1 MFNKSNFCHIA
12 SNNRNDQKGSVFIYK
27 TSDSLSQVT
36 QSGYFNEKL
45 IDINVH
51 DLIIHVQYDPVART
65 LKKSLLIVT
74 ERTMD
79 NVETA
84 PILDQT
90 IGDDLADLG
99 DQVAGIEEKI
109 PSNASATNQLAT
121 ESDITNKITNCLTEI
136 PQDIK
141 LELVDGAVV
150 LKAGS
155 KLYVPNGVGVFD
167 EITLQNDLSFTYN
180 VNRTGFLC
188 YSNGRLILTDGLSN
202 CVSGDTDSLAGQ
214 TYHTWYDTANNQIK
228 RYVSDGTTPE
238 QTQLSLPLAVA
249 RSTVADGFVEIKE
262 IFNGLGYFGSRQFT
276 LPGVKGLYPKGRN
289 ADGTLK
295 NGIINCT
302 SVNLSSQFNDTA
314 EKILI
319 LQPDGHCGWYSVGSA
334 YYDQN
339 DNYLYNANNGDKLNS
354 AILGTFTTTNGKIS
368 NFKPYHTFQAVDYND
383 FANTKFVTNSTNTLR
398 TLAERFEN
406 VINVKEFGAVGD
418 GVTDDTSAI
427 SAAMEKA
434 NSGDV
439 VFFPNG
445 TYKVS
450 TINIRKRLN
459 LFGGKIVSD
468 SVAITVVTT
477 EKGGSIQSMTLQAP
491 TGISVDGYVRNLVVD
506 NCIIMG
512 ATTCGVWVKQ
522 GNEFMFKNSL
532 IYLPNDSETTG
543 TGIKVD
549 TWDCHFSNVVIQGYK
564 TAIDVTKGANIFDK
578 IHAWFATDE
587 IFPGSIFMKIQG
599 QNQISNCYSDG
610 YQHAF
615 YLNNDYYSLD
625 IANCLIGF
633 AGHDKTSNTPYAFYF
648 TSGKQDM
655 TVNDTVKNKINCTG
669 IEISG
674 VDTELAY
681 FSNVVGYCIDGYYE
695 RNGFLNQNV
704 LNKPNGNSKI
714 TNCLTTIP
722 QNLTV
727 SGIGTGTISVAGYSY
742 SASGAKKTTTGVT
755 LDMSSRADGSYLVL
769 SWGFQTL
776 DYCLATESYS
786 GSSQPT
792 PQEQK
797 AIWYDTTNNQVKMT
811 YNGGSTWSGD
821 ILLPLAKI
829 TISGG
834 IITSIDKIYNG
845 FSEVGT
851 YVFLF
856 PGLSGYQSAGFNT
869 DGSYKNKPYFI
880 KDVTPINISYWN
892 ACITIGQQLNNINSF
907 VSSGNFVTVKNRAE
921 MKTIRSGAYYVQD
934 ENWVYRWGGAGYN
947 EIAIYGVV
955 GFSTKI
961 NSDLI
966 DFKLFTDALCCDK
979 PAEYVGSLSIPSTSY
994 TQMTLGASG
1003 TNYTMPNSGYLY
1015 IGISAGAP
1023 NEYVEFS
1030 NITTGTRKMFYA
1042 PVSGIDGTVMMA
1054 VDAGN
1059 IVSVK
1064 YSASS
1069 TWGFRL
1075 YRTKGGK
1082 LCS

>member
-1 MFNKSNFCHIA
+1 MSNEITISISQDNIVDMDFTVSQDNPI
-12 SNNRNDQKGSVFIYK
+12 DFKLEQ
-27 TSDSLSQVT
+27 DSTVKDM
-36 QSGYFNEKL
+36 E
-45 IDINVH
+45 I
-51 DLIIHVQYDPVART
+51 
-65 LKKSLLIVT
+65 
-74 ERTMD
+74 
-79 NVETA
+79 
-84 PILDQT
+84 T
-90 IGDDLADLG
+90 IDLG
-99 DQVAGIEEKI
+99 TGMQRVYH
-109 PSNASATNQLAT
+109 
-121 ESDITNKITNCLTEI
+121 SDDFTGTGLEGSPLTLSTSFYDKLDANWSTKITNCLTKI
-136 PQDIK
+136 PRDIK
-141 LELVDGAVV
+141 LELSSAGQ
-150 LKAGS
+150 LKLLAGS

-188 YSNGRLILTDGLSN
+188 YSNGSLILTDALSN

-214 TYHTWYDTANNQIK
+214 TYHTWYDTTNNQIK
-228 RYVSDGTTPE
+228 RYLSDGTTPG
-238 QTQLSLPLAVA
+238 QTQLSLPLAVV

-262 IFNGLGYFGSRQFT
+262 IFDGLGYFGSRQFT

-319 LQPDGHCGWYSVGSA
+319 LQPNGHCAWYNVGSA

-383 FANTKFVTNSTNTLR
+383 FANTKFATNSTNTLR

-427 SAAMEKA
+427 SAAMAKA

-450 TINIRKRLN
+450 TINITKRLN

-468 SVAITVVTT
+468 SVAITVNTS

-491 TGISVDGYVRNLVVD
+491 IGISVDGYIRNLVVD

-512 ATTCGVWVKQ
+512 ATTCGIWVKQ
-522 GNEFMFKNSL
+522 GNEFMFKNGL

-564 TAIDVTKGANIFDK
+564 TAIDATKGANIFDK
-578 IHAWFATDE
+578 IHAWFATDA

-610 YQHAF
+610 YQYAF
-615 YLNNDYYSLD
+615 YLNNDWYSLN

-633 AGHDKTSNTPYAFYF
+633 VGHDKTSNTPYAFYF

-695 RNGFLNQNV
+695 RNGLLNQNV

-722 QNLTV
+722 QDIKLGLNNGTLTLKAGSKAYRPNGV
-727 SGIGTGTISVAGYSY
+727 GVFMPLTAAADITVTSTTNGTYMLCSWGLSSIYLVPIANCFSGTTQPSSFSGTG
-742 SASGAKKTTTGVT
+742 
-755 LDMSSRADGSYLVL
+755 
-769 SWGFQTL
+769 
-776 DYCLATESYS
+776 
-786 GSSQPT
+786 
-792 PQEQK
+792 
-797 AIWYDTTNNQVKMT
+797 IWYDITNNVIKATYDGGLTWDGTLVFPMAIITVSSGAISSIDQVF
-811 YNGGSTWSGD
+811 NGLGYIGSTVFT
-821 ILLPLAKI
+821 LPGVKGL
-829 TISGG
+829 
-834 IITSIDKIYNG
+834 YPNG
-845 FSEVGT
+845 R
-851 YVFLF
+851 
-856 PGLSGYQSAGFNT
+856 NT
-869 DGSYKNKPYFI
+869 DGTLKNGTIECTTVQISSVFNDTGEHCLLLHSNGRCQWYFTNQFYYDATNNVIRASYNDIKLNSIDAGTFTTTAGVISNFKPKTAFRAVDYNDTDFI
-880 KDVTPINISYWN
+880 AHQAMPSD
-892 ACITIGQQLNNINSF
+892 
-907 VSSGNFVTVKNRAE
+907 R
-921 MKTIRSGAYYVQD
+921 YV
-934 ENWVYRWGGAGYN
+934 
-947 EIAIYGVV
+947 
-955 GFSTKI
+955 
-961 NSDLI
+961 DL
-966 DFKLFTDALCCDK
+966 
-979 PAEYVGSLSIPSTSY
+979 
-994 TQMTLGASG
+994 TLGASG
-1003 TNYTMPNSGYLY
+1003 ASYTAPADGYIYLNKTSTGVGQNISIINDSNAMHSNNSATYSGDWVSAYLPVSKGQAVRITY
-1015 IGISAGAP
+1015 
-1023 NEYVEFS
+1023 
-1030 NITTGTRKMFYA
+1030 TTGGSTNSFRFIYA
-1042 PVSGIDGTVMMA
+1042 QGA
-1054 VDAGN
+1054 Q
-1059 IVSVK
+1059 
-1064 YSASS
+1064 
-1069 TWGFRL
+1069 
-1075 YRTKGGK
+1075 
-1082 LCS
+1082 